1 MKTAAIRKR
10 LSDYM
15 QTADEKKVKAI
26 YAMVE
31 DEINT
36 AENDWDEEFI
46 KELNRRSKE
55 MASGKSKTY
64 TWEEVKKNAAERLK
78 AKNAR

>member
-1 MKTAAIRKR
+1 MTTAAIRKR

-55 MASGKSKTY
+55 VASGKVKTY

-78 AKNAR
+78 AKIVQ

>member
-46 KELNRRSKE
+46 RELNRRSKE